1 MDHSPPLP
9 PFLGLGIAPG
19 IKDYPLHAPIPCRV
33 KIYIFTP
40 NKGFI
45 RKVLGVI
52 YRESSR
58 ATCGVAER
66 GGQEGAAV
74 TGGSSAPRQE
84 VVGAPGGILG
94 CRGGE
99 GVQRSAPPARHIRY
113 TGQEVGGGSPISERA
128 RGIGTRSGCTPL
140 MAAPRW
146 HPLLLPLLALLA
158 APVAAGDPAVAR
170 NDRTVAALLGLLL
183 CLALGLALAWHHLC
197 RLSAGRYHPRP
208 LGRRALQLLRGQWH
222 RLRSPGDPGDSHG
235 DSHGEV
241 AVRDEDEELMPWN
254 LERRPQ
260 QQQEEEE
267 DEQEEDEKE
276 EEDEAEAAPEGGE
289 SPLSEGQA
297 AGGSAEAL
305 LSDLHA
311 FSGTAAWGDA
321 RPHVTAL

>member
-9 PFLGLGIAPG
+9 PFLGLGVAPG
-19 IKDYPLHAPIPCRV
+19 IKDYPLHAPILV
-33 KIYIFTP
+33 
-40 NKGFI
+40 
-45 RKVLGVI
+45 
-52 YRESSR
+52 
-58 ATCGVAER
+58 
-66 GGQEGAAV
+66 
-74 TGGSSAPRQE
+74 
-84 VVGAPGGILG
+84 
-94 CRGGE
+94 GGE
-99 GVQRSAPPARHIRY
+99 GVQGSAPPARHIRC

-146 HPLLLPLLALLA
+146 HPLLLLPLLALLA

-208 LGRRALQLLRGQWH
+208 LGRRALQLLRGRWH
-222 RLRSPGDPGDSHG
+222 RLRSPGDPAVTCG

-241 AVRDEDEELMPWN
+241 AVRDEDEELMPWS

-260 QQQEEEE
+260 QQEEE
-267 DEQEEDEKE
+267 DEQEEDEQEEEDEKE
-276 EEDEAEAAPEGGE
+276 EDEDEAEAAPEGGE
-289 SPLSEGQA
+289 SPLSEGQT

>member
-1 MDHSPPLP
+1 
-9 PFLGLGIAPG
+9 
-19 IKDYPLHAPIPCRV
+19 
-33 KIYIFTP
+33 
-40 NKGFI
+40 
-45 RKVLGVI
+45 
-52 YRESSR
+52 
-58 ATCGVAER
+58 
-66 GGQEGAAV
+66 
-74 TGGSSAPRQE
+74 
-84 VVGAPGGILG
+84 
-94 CRGGE
+94 
-99 GVQRSAPPARHIRY
+99 
-113 TGQEVGGGSPISERA
+113 
-128 RGIGTRSGCTPL
+128 

-146 HPLLLPLLALLA
+146 HPLLLALAG
-158 APVAAGDPAVAR
+158 PVAAGDPAVAR

-197 RLSAGRYHPRP
+197 RLSAGQYHPRP

-222 RLRSPGDPGDSHG
+222 RLRSPGDPAVTPG

-241 AVRDEDEELMPWN
+241 AVRDEEEELMPWS

-260 QQQEEEE
+260 QEEE

-276 EEDEAEAAPEGGE
+276 EDEQEEDEDEAEAAPEGGE

-297 AGGSAEAL
+297 VGGSAEAL